1 MASELTE
8 KLLGDIERYVKGEMT
23 GIELKMFEDK
33 LKGDA
38 TLRSELQLQIELSE
52 ALGNQSDYSLFKQ
65 KLSREEIN
73 KLKTKLRSK
82 EYQGLSANIRNA
94 EKVYF
99 SEKEN
104 VKPIQKYYRYFA
116 IAGMIVLFLSIYFIQ
131 MTSSYS
137 DYYEEYVDW
146 TELPSFIEK
155 GQQKDAFF
163 KGEIAFKQEEYKE
176 AAAFF
181 EQVKPSYEL
190 YVYSLQ
196 YLGASYDKL
205 GKNDKAIAT
214 FQKLADFDDSFE
226 SSKGTW
232 YEAMIHLKMEAKD
245 KAIYLLNTHI
255 EDPDNYN
262 YSEAKV
268 LLRKLK

>member
-8 KLLGDIERYVKGEMT
+8 KFLGDIERYLKGEMT

-33 LKGDA
+33 LKEDT
-38 TLRSELQLQIELSE
+38 TLRSELKLQIELSE

-65 KLSREEIN
+65 KLSREEID

-99 SEKEN
+99 REKN
-104 VKPIQKYYRYFA
+104 KVRPFQKYYGYFA
-116 IAGMIVLFLSIYFIQ
+116 IAGMIVLFLSIYFTQ

-146 TELPSFIEK
+146 SELPSFVEK
-155 GQQKDAFF
+155 GQQKDAFS
-163 KGEIAFKQEEYKE
+163 KGEVAFKQGKYKE
-176 AAAFF
+176 AAEFF
-181 EQVKPSYEL
+181 EQVTPSYEL
-190 YVYSLQ
+190 YIYSLQ

-205 GKNDKAIAT
+205 GKNDKAITT
-214 FQKLADFDDSFE
+214 FQKLADFDDSYE

-232 YEAMIHLKMEAKD
+232 YEAMIHLKMEDKD
-245 KAIYLLNTHI
+245 KAIYILNTHV
-255 EDPDNYN
+255 EDTDNYN
-262 YSEAKV
+262 YDKAKV